1 MKIEILGPGCFNCQ
15 RLEKNARK
23 TVKELGVDADI
34 EKVEGVQEM
43 SSRGVMMTP
52 ALAID
57 GETKSTGKV
66 LNPDQIKKLLK
77 EASKK

>member
-23 TVKELGVDADI
+23 AVKELGVDADI